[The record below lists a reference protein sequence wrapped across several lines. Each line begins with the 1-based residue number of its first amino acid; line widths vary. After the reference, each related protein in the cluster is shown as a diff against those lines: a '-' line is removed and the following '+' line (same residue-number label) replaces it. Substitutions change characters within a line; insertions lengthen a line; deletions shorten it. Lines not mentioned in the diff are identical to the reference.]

1 MKKLTIDDIVDLRA
15 YERER
20 AEFRGRIIELKQA
33 RRVALGELMTVVF
46 ENTDT
51 MRFQIQEMARA
62 EKMLRDEQIAHEV
75 ETYNE
80 LLPDA
85 GQISATL
92 FVEIT
97 DPDALREWLPK
108 LVGLQDHVA
117 IEAAGLRSP
126 AFEVDAERLTRE
138 DEITTTVHYLRFTF
152 SPEQQAA
159 FADGPVVLRIDHPAY
174 HAAVEL
180 TPGTRASLAGDFTD

>member
-20 AEFRGRIIELKQA
+20 AEFRGRIIELKKA

-75 ETYNE
+75 ATYNE

-85 GQISATL
+85 GQVSATL

-108 LVGLQDHVA
+108 LVGLQDFVA
-117 IEAAGLRSP
+117 IEAAGERSP
-126 AFEVDAERLTRE
+126 AFEIDAERLTRE

-174 HAAVEL
+174 QAAVEL
-180 TPGTRASLAGDFTD
+180 TPETRASLAGDFAD

>member
-1 MKKLTIDDIVDLRA
+1 MRKLTVDDIVDMRA

-20 AEFRGRIIELKQA
+20 AEFRARIIALKKT
-33 RRVALGELMTVVF
+33 RRIALGELMTVVF
-46 ENTDT
+46 ENTET

-62 EKMLRDEQIAHEV
+62 ERMLRDEQIAHEV

-85 GQISATL
+85 GQLSATL

-97 DPDALREWLPK
+97 DPGALREWLPK

-117 IEAAGLRSP
+117 IEAAGERSP
-126 AFEVDAERLTRE
+126 AFEIDAERLTRE

-152 SPEQQAA
+152 TPAQQAA
-159 FADGPVVLRIDHPAY
+159 FVAGPVVLRIDHPAY
-174 HAAVEL
+174 QAAVEL
-180 TPGTRASLAGDFTD
+180 SDDTRASLVADFA